1 MDTRKGASDLPT
13 IDTPRLRLRPFAL
26 TDASELQ
33 RLAGAREVAAMTMN
47 IPHPYPD
54 GAAEDW
60 IVVQAEKWQ
69 RSELLAL
76 AIEVLETTTFVGT
89 VLLKLAPAHR
99 RAELGYWIGVPF
111 WGRGFATEAATAMVE
126 YGFTVLGL
134 DRIEAHYLACNDAS
148 GRVLEKVGM
157 QREGVLRQH
166 IVKWDQA
173 HDSIA
178 CGMLASEYQS
188 NDTTTG
194 EQD

>member
-1 MDTRKGASDLPT
+1 MDTREGTSDLPT
-13 IDTPRLRLRPFAL
+13 IDTARLCLRPFAL
-26 TDASELQ
+26 TDAAELQ

-76 AIEVLETTTFVGT
+76 AIDVVETKTFVGT

-111 WGRGFATEAATAMVE
+111 WGYGYATEAAVGMVD
-126 YGFTVLGL
+126 YGFRVLGL
-134 DRIEAHYLACNDAS
+134 DRIDAHYIAGNEAS
-148 GRVLEKVGM
+148 GRVLQKVGM

-166 IVKWDQA
+166 IVKWGEA
-173 HDSIA
+173 HDIVMY
-178 CGMLASEYQS
+178 GMLASEHHAS
-188 NDTTTG
+188 EPTTG
-194 EQD
+194 KRD